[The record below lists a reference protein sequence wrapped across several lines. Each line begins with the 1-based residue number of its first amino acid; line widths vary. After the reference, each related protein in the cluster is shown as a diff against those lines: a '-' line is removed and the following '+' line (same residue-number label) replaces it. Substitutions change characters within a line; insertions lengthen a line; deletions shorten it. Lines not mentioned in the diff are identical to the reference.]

1 MQIRYPNLRRR
12 TVVDACVLALL
23 MHAYLQKWIKQR
35 LDNTD
40 LISFDDAV
48 QFPELEEALIMDMMK
63 KGVQK
68 GLYLHVV
75 SRTC

>member
-1 MQIRYPNLRRR
+1 ML
-12 TVVDACVLALL
+12 TCVFDVCLLALS

>member
-1 MQIRYPNLRRR
+1 
-12 TVVDACVLALL
+12 